1 MKGYVKQHIPCAWL
15 ITQEKIKRST
25 NKFDNYTYM
34 PDVKWKAGMT
44 DKSKQ
49 LKEQTDGW
57 RNSFLKS
64 SKDLRW
70 MSKFE
75 GAS

>member
-1 MKGYVKQHIPCAWL
+1 MCVATNQD
-15 ITQEKIKRST
+15 KIKRST

-34 PDVKWKAGMT
+34 PDVKQRAGMT
-44 DKSKQ
+44 DKSEQ
-49 LKEQTDGW
+49 LKEHTDGW
-57 RNSFLKS
+57 SKFFKNS